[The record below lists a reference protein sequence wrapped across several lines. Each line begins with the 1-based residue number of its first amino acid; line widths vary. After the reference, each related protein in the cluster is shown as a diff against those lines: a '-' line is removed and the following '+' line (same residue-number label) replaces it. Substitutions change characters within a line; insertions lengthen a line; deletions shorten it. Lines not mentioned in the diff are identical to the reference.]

1 MRKPMTKEECDQLVA
16 TIKKLADRVGMT
28 FIADP
33 EKLKNL
39 QK

>member
-1 MRKPMTKEECDQLVA
+1 MRKPMTKEECDNLV
-16 TIKKLADRVGMT
+16 TLIKELAERVGMT
-28 FIADP
+28 FTADP